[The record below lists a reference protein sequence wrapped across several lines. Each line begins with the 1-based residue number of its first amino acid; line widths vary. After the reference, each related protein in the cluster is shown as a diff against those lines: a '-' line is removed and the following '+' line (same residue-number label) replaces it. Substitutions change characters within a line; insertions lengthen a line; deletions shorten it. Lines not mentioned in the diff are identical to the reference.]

1 MYECAER
8 KGAGVSMLLSIEAE
22 EKQEMGLMKELLRRK
37 EAVLAVRSIDGR
49 HGDVQ
54 GVCITPGC

>member
-1 MYECAER
+1 MCREKRGRGNYVAI
-8 KGAGVSMLLSIEAE
+8 IEAE